1 MFDPLQHEDAV
12 ALFSRIRFMRLF
24 YAALA
29 AIMRREPV
37 SIPEAERCLASC
49 NELVCIM
56 QNTIG
61 RGLKPKQAK
70 DEEGNKGKLL
80 IPPVVCLFFLWFTF
94 FTHCCHYHRF

>member
-1 MFDPLQHEDAV
+1 
-12 ALFSRIRFMRLF
+12 MRLF

-61 RGLKPKQAK
+61 RGLRPRHAK
-70 DEEGNKGKLL
+70 DEEGNKGKVNLYK
-80 IPPVVCLFFLWFTF
+80 F
-94 FTHCCHYHRF
+94 HRKYSI

>member
-1 MFDPLQHEDAV
+1 M
-12 ALFSRIRFMRLF
+12 
-24 YAALA
+24 
-29 AIMRREPV
+29 

-70 DEEGNKGKLL
+70 DEEGNKGKLIMSL
-80 IPPVVCLFFLWFTF
+80 ISCESFF
-94 FTHCCHYHRF
+94 Y